1 MRWSPRR
8 QIAFQSTSFVGQQLR
23 NLVTV
28 YDVLSLSF
36 IHDWVVQVAWNYGAN
51 FGGKTGNNA
60 YWTSGADS
68 ITAGSVSCSLLP
80 SNVLDDV
87 SFAQSCFGCLSFCA
101 IPFL

>member
-23 NLVTV
+23 NLVT
-28 YDVLSLSF
+28 VLSLSF

-68 ITAGSVSCSLLP
+68 ITAGSVS
-80 SNVLDDV
+80 
-87 SFAQSCFGCLSFCA
+87 
-101 IPFL
+101 